1 MYRVGHRAYYGLTD
15 HDRDG
20 PYARGLDEIWG
31 IHGRSGRSSW
41 RVLFVLSLNEMNQFH
56 AMRCGMPAAGARVGY
71 GLCLSKS
78 VRREKGVKVE
88 GRSCSWLVSA
98 ASAVSAT
105 RYRWCSLSWQ

>member
-1 MYRVGHRAYYGLTD
+1 MRYG
-15 HDRDG
+15 
-20 PYARGLDEIWG
+20 G
-31 IHGRSGRSSW
+31 IHGRSVRSPW
-41 RVLFVLSLNEMNQFH
+41 RVVFVLSLNEMNQYP
-56 AMRCGMPAAGARVGY
+56 AMRYGMSVARALFGY